1 MLWVVKILKGHT
13 PKSRYSECACHATF
27 VHYIKEF
34 TISNMVKTLL
44 KYKINED
51 KRFIIAYNYLC

>member
-34 TISNMVKTLL
+34 TIFNMVKH
-44 KYKINED
+44 
-51 KRFIIAYNYLC
+51 C